1 MRYSF
6 IILVFSTLVYL
17 STQAQTTIINSL
29 QQRVEGEGK
38 VTIRQAPHIEALLGT
53 KHTGEE
59 EKIIKASGYRV
70 QVYAGN
76 NSREARDEAAS
87 MAARVKEHFPN
98 VDVYT
103 SFDPPRWICRVGDF
117 PTIEEADAIAFQLKN
132 FLLFKESFIVKEQ
145 INIRL

>member
-6 IILVFSTLVYL
+6 IILLFSVLVSL

-98 VDVYT
+98 VDV
-103 SFDPPRWICRVGDF
+103 
-117 PTIEEADAIAFQLKN
+117 
-132 FLLFKESFIVKEQ
+132 
-145 INIRL
+145 